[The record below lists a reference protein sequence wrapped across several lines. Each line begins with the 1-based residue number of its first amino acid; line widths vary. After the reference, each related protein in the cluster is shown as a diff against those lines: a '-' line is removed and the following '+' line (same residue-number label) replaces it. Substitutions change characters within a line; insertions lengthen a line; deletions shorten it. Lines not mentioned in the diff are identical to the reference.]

1 MEIVPYLNIL
11 PINPLD
17 TDTVF
22 TLLSGVSSVF
32 VCISPTF
39 P

>member
-17 TDTVF
+17 TDVI
-22 TLLSGVSSVF
+22 LS
-32 VCISPTF
+32 IAKDPY
-39 P
+39 PKYRK